1 MGLFDRFKNAGPKE
15 GSPMTEYTPGDV
27 FYDHE
32 NGEYNLYK
40 VLKRGESEVVYA
52 RGFWSSTTKP
62 TAANWKTFELRNACE
77 AYGHTGWERP
87 TFVTNE
93 PVTTEDEA
101 GYQEWLRI
109 REGIKKRAEGFAQLI
124 NEADALMLEE
134 RYGEALHLYTEAASF
149 SKFYFA
155 LFDKRGACYLKLNCF
170 SEAVADFEHSLSI
183 FKDGKESLYNCAKA
197 YYQLGNYPKTI
208 EKLEQ
213 LVTLDDGYEDAKAF
227 LYVVNQKN

>member
-1 MGLFDRFKNAGPKE
+1 MGLFDRFKNSGPKE
-15 GSPMTEYTPGDV
+15 GSPMTEYRPGDV

-40 VLKRGESEVVYA
+40 VIRRGESQIVFT

-77 AYGHTGWERP
+77 ALGHTGFERP
-87 TFVTNE
+87 TFVTSE
-93 PVTTEDEA
+93 PVTAQDEE
-101 GYQEWLRI
+101 GYQEYLRI
-109 REGIKKRAEGFAQLI
+109 EEGIKKRAEGYIVLI
-124 NEADALMLEE
+124 KEADALMAED
-134 RYGEALHLYTEAASF
+134 RCGEALHLYTEAASF
-149 SKFYFA
+149 SKFYFP
-155 LFDKRGACYLKLNCF
+155 LFDKRGACYLKLSCF
-170 SEAVADFEHSLSI
+170 SEAVADLEHSLSI

-213 LVTLDDGYEDAKAF
+213 LVTLDEGYEDAKAF
-227 LYVVNQKN
+227 LVMVRTK

>member
-1 MGLFDRFKNAGPKE
+1 MGLFSNIFGNSGPKE
-15 GSPMTEYTPGDV
+15 GSPMTEYHPGDV

-40 VLKRGESEVVYA
+40 VIRRGETEIVFT

-77 AYGHTGWERP
+77 ALGHTGFERP

-93 PVTTEDEA
+93 PVTAEDEE
-101 GYQEWLRI
+101 GYQEMLRI
-109 REGIKKRAEGFAQLI
+109 TEGHQKRAEDFVQLMHQ
-124 NEADALMLEE
+124 ADALMEE
-134 RYGEALHLYTEAASF
+134 DRYGEALHLYTEAASF
-149 SKFYFA
+149 SKFFFQI
-155 LFDKRGACYLKLNCF
+155 FDKRGACYLKLNCF
-170 SEAVADFEHSLSI
+170 SEAVADLEHSLSI

-197 YYQLGNYPKTI
+197 YYQLGNYPKAI

-213 LVTLDDGYEDAKAF
+213 LVTLDEHFEDAKAF
-227 LYVVNQKN
+227 LLMVRTK